1 MTAAGGLLQAVLNG
15 FAGIEITDK
24 GIVLV
29 DSVLPS
35 SWKRLTV
42 TGVGP
47 ERKTVEVVAG
57 NTGKEKQR
65 RTSVL

>member
-42 TGVGP
+42 KGLGP
-47 ERKTVEVVAG
+47 ERKTVEVVAD